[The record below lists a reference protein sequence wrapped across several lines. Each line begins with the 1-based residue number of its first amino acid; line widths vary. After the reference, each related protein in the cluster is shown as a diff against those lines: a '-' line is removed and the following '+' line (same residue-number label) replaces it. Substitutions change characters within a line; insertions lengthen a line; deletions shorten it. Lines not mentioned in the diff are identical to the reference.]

1 MLSRQDIN
9 KRIKLR
15 HTEDKTFFP
24 KKYAVPQEGY
34 DIDQETSEK
43 EKGIVFYVPKEEEY
57 FDPADLRLLYDPLEV
72 YKAGLILDRVHGVK
86 RLKAPDRWCVLP
98 KSETVTVEVPLTE
111 YKDYGEYGEEVVQEL
126 GHVAWYK
133 AYFHVDHRVYDETQV
148 DVGIRQVLH
157 KVEVK
162 RLPRWKTNTVRNRPW
177 NVESI
182 GEIEIPGTVFCTEHK
197 VIKKLKFVK
206 GDKPEVVHQTDVS
219 HTTRGTGC
227 SVFRRSQPPTCVYP
241 AEQPTDKIWNGLQN
255 RNQWV
260 FSSLFNIWT
269 GEESV
274 SDNYGNQWKE
284 RVYWTGPAQYYQRN
298 EYLQCHYPPYC
309 VNIVEEVAEEE
320 EHIEV
325 DEDSTVW

>member
-1 MLSRQDIN
+1 M
-9 KRIKLR
+9 
-15 HTEDKTFFP
+15 
-24 KKYAVPQEGY
+24 PQEGY
-34 DIDQETSEK
+34 GINQETSEK

-57 FDPADLRLLYDPLEV
+57 FDPADLRLLYNPLEV

-98 KSETVTVEVPLTE
+98 ESETVTVEVPLTE
-111 YKDYGEYGEEVVQEL
+111 YKDFGEYGEEVVQEL
-126 GHVAWYK
+126 GHVAWHK
-133 AYFHVDHRVYDETQV
+133 AYFHVDNKVYDETQV

-157 KVEVK
+157 KVEAK

-197 VIKKLKFVK
+197 VIKKLKFVSGK
-206 GDKPEVVHQTDVS
+206 KPEVVHQTDVS

-227 SVFRRSQPPTCVYP
+227 SVFRRSQPPKCVYP

-260 FSSLFNIWT
+260 FYFVI
-269 GEESV
+269 
-274 SDNYGNQWKE
+274 
-284 RVYWTGPAQYYQRN
+284 
-298 EYLQCHYPPYC
+298 
-309 VNIVEEVAEEE
+309 
-320 EHIEV
+320 
-325 DEDSTVW
+325 